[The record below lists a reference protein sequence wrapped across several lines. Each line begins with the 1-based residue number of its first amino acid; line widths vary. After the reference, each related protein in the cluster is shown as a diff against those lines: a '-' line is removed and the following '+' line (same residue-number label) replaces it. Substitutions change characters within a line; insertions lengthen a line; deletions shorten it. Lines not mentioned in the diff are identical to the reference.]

1 MKKCAFWKM
10 TVPEG
15 ENKVDTSDVGSKNF
29 DVSAELR
36 GATLFLT
43 IRGRLDTITAPNLL
57 ALYERNKERVQ
68 GVNVNCHDLD
78 YISSAG
84 LRVLLIMLKG
94 CENGVTIS
102 DINGAV
108 REIVEQTGLDQILTI
123 V

>member
-1 MKKCAFWKM
+1 M
-10 TVPEG
+10 
-15 ENKVDTSDVGSKNF
+15 DTSDVGSKNF
-29 DVSAELR
+29 DASAELR
-36 GATLFLT
+36 GGTMFLT
-43 IRGRLDTITAPNLL
+43 VRGRLDTITAPGLL
-57 ALYERNKERVQ
+57 DFYERNKEHIQ
-68 GVNVNCHDLD
+68 GVNVNCRDLD